1 MLAGSRAN
9 NGTAESALEE
19 EWIAIAQA
27 IGRGLARSQ
36 RSENESGTRGETR
49 PPPER
54 QAIESVKQSDSDA
67 TRR

>member
-1 MLAGSRAN
+1 MLAGLRAN
-9 NGTAESALEE
+9 NGTAESVLEE

-36 RSENESGTRGETR
+36 RSENESGTRSETR

-54 QAIESVKQSDSDA
+54 QAIERVKQADSD
-67 TRR
+67 TTQQ